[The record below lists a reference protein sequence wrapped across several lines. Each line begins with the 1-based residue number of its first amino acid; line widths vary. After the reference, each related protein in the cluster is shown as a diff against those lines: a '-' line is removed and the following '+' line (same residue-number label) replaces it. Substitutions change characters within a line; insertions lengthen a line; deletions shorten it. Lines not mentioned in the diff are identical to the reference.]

1 MNWPPQSPDLNAI
14 EQLWDHLDR
23 ELRKNPETTPERTWK
38 KLSELWQNIAPAVLE
53 SYVQSM
59 GRRCKA
65 VIDAHGGHTKYWC
78 FRFN

>member
-23 ELRKNPETTPERTWK
+23 ELRKNPEITPERTWK

-53 SYVQSM
+53 S
-59 GRRCKA
+59 
-65 VIDAHGGHTKYWC
+65 
-78 FRFN
+78 